1 MVCDRRHVS
10 ALASAAASWLRR
22 VAEQGHSGTPLNP
35 GDGFTKANFLRE
47 LEFLT
52 LVSTRDSELL
62 RPIIADDRTSEVI
75 VQKGRILTLASWS
88 SPRQPTCC

>member
-1 MVCDRRHVS
+1 MVRRS
-10 ALASAAASWLRR
+10 GCAAVRLPI
-22 VAEQGHSGTPLNP
+22 AEQLAPLNP

-52 LVSTRDSELL
+52 LVSPRDAELL

-75 VQKGRILTLASWS
+75 VRKGRMLTLASRS